1 MIRTLLLLGYAA
13 ASLDAAEFA
22 APPSTPEPVA
32 VSCTA
37 PLLRQPLPPVGQ
49 SLALTPAGGGL
60 LTIIEHGQEVEVE
73 RGDAIEIA
81 TPPRLG
87 KFSVQ
92 LPAGA
97 TLRLRRARPSDAHGT
112 VDITLECAPDDSAL
126 KLRAWQAKVQALERQ
141 IAEPQPAQVY
151 ERLAPQIDAIR
162 DSAPP
167 GYPAALARHLR
178 AQALVM
184 TGRSAE
190 ATQAFAAAK
199 LAWLAVDDRERA
211 LAALVAET
219 EDAVRAGD
227 YAKVLAL
234 TRSLGDAPDAA
245 QYFGARLETSRCLAL
260 QYLMRL
266 DEASACFD
274 WSVRA
279 LADLGEELERI
290 STQQD
295 YASVELERGQSG
307 HAQALAGAALVAITE
322 PKWNDVPGP
331 DVPIVRGRIERQLA
345 DMSLRRGDI
354 AGSLRHSQSALAR
367 FNQAHHQ
374 RWQANVL
381 LRLAEIYREMGAW
394 ADAMDAVDAA
404 LQRLSAR
411 DAPARIARA
420 ELTKA
425 RIAQNQGDD
434 ARAVEYA
441 TNARSMFDALQMPS
455 DVVDADL
462 TIAEAKLASGQRLG
476 ARTTIEAIKTVP
488 PEEAPRRRLLDAE
501 IAIAGDAAEARAVD
515 IAALRA
521 ATWPLSEWLR
531 VQIAAARRLGTIG
544 QRESALSTLEQ
555 AASHITD
562 LATRAGNP
570 VLRQAIA
577 RRQRQLLAAALPL
590 ILAGDSQQ
598 EKIDTLWHWL
608 LFAES
613 APARFEASAVTAR
626 TEDFDRALAATLLPR
641 APSGDKASPD
651 DRLQQHLLELVASA
665 SSAPVSARPA
675 MAHAA
680 STHSLPVLSPGDALL
695 ALLSEGGSTV
705 LLYASERKSRL
716 FVLDVAAPDLR
727 QHALRLS
734 ASTVAGASLA
744 TIDEAAAALSHL
756 LLGSLAGEA
765 APRRLWIV
773 APEPFNGL
781 PWTLLTWPGAAEPL
795 IATTSVA
802 LAIPGE
808 RARNTD
814 ESVRLHVFA
823 TAGTNADTSGRAEL
837 AASIGELASIERQ
850 RRERG
855 WRVLASDDPD
865 RAAVLA
871 AVGDAGSW
879 VHVAGHGSSMAE
891 YLGRSGIWLGN
902 AQSGGTELLSWMDV
916 VEHGARAGVVVL
928 NACALGSSPATSL
941 SASSGFAE
949 ATLRAGANDVVAAL
963 WPINDTAASLW
974 ATMFYSRLPA
984 RPTREDIADALQQ
997 SMQRLRDSRTWR
1009 HPKYWASLVH
1019 LTRIDPAEAPVAAK
1033 KE

>member
-1 MIRTLLLLGYAA
+1 MIRTSLLLGYAA
-13 ASLDAAEFA
+13 ASLDAAAFA

-37 PLLRQPLPPVGQ
+37 PLLGQPLPPVGQ
-49 SLALTPAGGGL
+49 SLALTLAGGGL
-60 LTIIEHGQEVEVE
+60 LTIVEHGQEVEVE
-73 RGDAIEIA
+73 HGDAIEIA

-92 LPAGA
+92 LPAVA

-112 VDITLECAPDDSAL
+112 VDIALDCAPDDGAL
-126 KLRAWQAKVQALERQ
+126 KLRAWQAKVQAIERQ
-141 IAEPQPAQVY
+141 IAEPQPAQMY
-151 ERLAPQIDAIR
+151 ERLAPQIDAVR
-162 DSAPP
+162 DSAPR
-167 GYPAALARHLR
+167 GYPAALAEHLR

-190 ATQAFAAAK
+190 ATRAFAAAK
-199 LAWLAVDDRERA
+199 LAWLEVGDRERA

-219 EDAVRAGD
+219 EDGVRTGD

-234 TRSLGDAPDAA
+234 TRSLGGAPDPT
-245 QYFGARLETSRCLAL
+245 QYFGARLETARCIAL
-260 QYLMRL
+260 QYLTRL
-266 DEASACFD
+266 DESSACFD
-274 WSVRA
+274 WAVRA

-295 YASVELERGQSG
+295 YANVELERGQG
-307 HAQALAGAALVAITE
+307 EHAEALAGMALAAISQ
-322 PKWNDVPGP
+322 PKWNDVSGP

-354 AGSLRHSQSALAR
+354 AESLRHSQSALAH

-425 RIAQNQGDD
+425 RIARHQGD
-434 ARAVEYA
+434 ANRAVEYA
-441 TNARSMFDALQMPS
+441 TNARSMFDALQMPG

-488 PEEAPRRRLLDAE
+488 AEEVQRIRLLNAE
-501 IAIAGDAAEARAVD
+501 IAIAGGAAEAHAVD
-515 IAALRA
+515 IAALQA
-521 ATWPLSEWLR
+521 STWPLSDWLR
-531 VQIAAARRLGTIG
+531 VQIAAARRLDAGG
-544 QRESALSTLEQ
+544 QRESALHTLEL
-555 AASHITD
+555 AALHIAD

-570 VLRQAIA
+570 VLHQAIA
-577 RRQRQLLAAALPL
+577 RRQRQLFAAALPL
-590 ILAGDSQQ
+590 ILTGDSEQ

-608 LFAES
+608 LLAES
-613 APARFEASAVTAR
+613 APARFEANAVIAR

-651 DRLQQHLLELVASA
+651 DRLQQHLLELVASGSSTPPSAKLARAHTA
-665 SSAPVSARPA
+665 SA
-675 MAHAA
+675 
-680 STHSLPVLSPGDALL
+680 HSLPVLPPGGALL

-705 LLYASERKSRL
+705 LLYISGGKSRL
-716 FVLDVAAPDLR
+716 FVLDVAAPGLR
-727 QHALRLS
+727 QQALRLS
-734 ASTVAGASLA
+734 ASIVAGEGLA

-756 LLGSLAGEA
+756 LLGSLAGEP

-773 APEPFNGL
+773 APEPFNGM
-781 PWTLLTWPGAAEPL
+781 PWALLTWPGAAEPL
-795 IATTSVA
+795 VATTSVA

-808 RARNTD
+808 RNRDADQTM
-814 ESVRLHVFA
+814 RLHVFA
-823 TAGTNADTSGRAEL
+823 TAGADAGTSGRAEL
-837 AASIGELASIERQ
+837 AAASGELASIERQ

-855 WRVLASDDPD
+855 WRVLASEDPQ
-865 RAAVLA
+865 RADVLA
-871 AVGDAGSW
+871 ALGDSGSW

-891 YLGRSGIWLGN
+891 YLGRSGIWLGD
-902 AQSGGTELLSWMDV
+902 AQSTGTELLSWMDV
-916 VEHGARAGVVVL
+916 VERGARADVVVL
-928 NACALGSSPATSL
+928 NACALGSTPATSL

-949 ATLRAGANDVVAAL
+949 ATLHAGANDVVAAL

-974 ATMFYSRLPA
+974 ATTFYSRLPA
-984 RPTREDIADALQQ
+984 RPAREDIADALQE
-997 SMQRLRDSRTWR
+997 SMRRLRDSRTWR

-1019 LTRIDPAEAPVAAK
+1019 LTRVDPAEARVTAEP
-1033 KE
+1033 E